1 MRVGIDIRELER
13 GRMTGIGRYL
23 RNFITYAS
31 QARPDYEFFLYGNQH
46 TDPSLENDNIVVCI
60 VAEGRT
66 FWWDQVILPELAR
79 KDRIDV
85 FLSPYVKGPGRVD
98 CPLVTTIHDLMFLV
112 YPEYG
117 GRYQRPKN
125 IFFTR
130 IARWVGR
137 RAALILT
144 DSEYSRLDIQKL
156 LGLGGEKI
164 QVLPIGLDETYQPV
178 RDAVHLDS
186 VRQRYGIT
194 SPYVF
199 YLGNFK
205 PHKNVQALLRAF
217 AALAE
222 DLKGRYQLVL
232 GGRPDR
238 WQGELGLLAQELGIE
253 ERTRFIGQVEEED
266 MPALYSG
273 ADVFVFPSLYEGFG
287 LPPLEAMACG
297 TAVVS
302 SNRTSV
308 PEVVGEAG
316 RLVDPLDVREVS
328 EAISQVLGDEENRL
342 ELEKKGLERATLF
355 RSRDL
360 CEWQMR
366 ILEKVAAGNR
376 V

>member
-1 MRVGIDIRELER
+1 
-13 GRMTGIGRYL
+13 
-23 RNFITYAS
+23 
-31 QARPDYEFFLYGNQH
+31 
-46 TDPSLENDNIVVCI
+46 
-60 VAEGRT
+60 
-66 FWWDQVILPELAR
+66 
-79 KDRIDV
+79 
-85 FLSPYVKGPGRVD
+85 
-98 CPLVTTIHDLMFLV
+98 
-112 YPEYG
+112 
-117 GRYQRPKN
+117 
-125 IFFTR
+125 
-130 IARWVGR
+130 
-137 RAALILT
+137 
-144 DSEYSRLDIQKL
+144 
-156 LGLGGEKI
+156 
-164 QVLPIGLDETYQPV
+164 
-178 RDAVHLDS
+178 
-186 VRQRYGIT
+186 
-194 SPYVF
+194 
-199 YLGNFK
+199 
-205 PHKNVQALLRAF
+205 
-217 AALAE
+217 
-222 DLKGRYQLVL
+222 
-232 GGRPDR
+232 
-238 WQGELGLLAQELGIE
+238 
-253 ERTRFIGQVEEED
+253 